1 ADLRS
6 TLEVD
11 RLTAIR
17 APLNLTPTTPRTAEL
32 RPKIANASH
41 LQHLDPMQAC
51 KILYALSSRVVNC
64 RNPNCHCGVLQL
76 AHVSVRLF
84 PEAACRLGRSTAQP
98 SAASAG
104 SPAHAGAKAML
115 DHVGE
120 GTAPIRSRRRSRDT
134 SFTATSSRE
143 TASPSCSAQSAEATG
158 RLVGGK

>member
-1 ADLRS
+1 MPSDVRHSRADLRS
-6 TLEVD
+6 TLEVG

-76 AHVSVRLF
+76 ALGCQNIAALGNISIR
-84 PEAACRLGRSTAQP
+84 PETLRWLINRCRAR
-98 SAASAG
+98 
-104 SPAHAGAKAML
+104 
-115 DHVGE
+115 
-120 GTAPIRSRRRSRDT
+120 
-134 SFTATSSRE
+134 
-143 TASPSCSAQSAEATG
+143 
-158 RLVGGK
+158 

>member
-1 ADLRS
+1 MPSDVRHSRADLRS

-76 AHVSVRLF
+76 APSDTNSRVETSNS
-84 PEAACRLGRSTAQP
+84 RST
-98 SAASAG
+98 
-104 SPAHAGAKAML
+104 
-115 DHVGE
+115 
-120 GTAPIRSRRRSRDT
+120 
-134 SFTATSSRE
+134 
-143 TASPSCSAQSAEATG
+143 TASEPPRDRCAIA
-158 RLVGGK
+158 RL

>member
-1 ADLRS
+1 MPSDVRHSRADLRS

-76 AHVSVRLF
+76 AHLVWPFRF
-84 PEAACRLGRSTAQP
+84 PARF
-98 SAASAG
+98 
-104 SPAHAGAKAML
+104 
-115 DHVGE
+115 
-120 GTAPIRSRRRSRDT
+120 RRPRRAD
-134 SFTATSSRE
+134 R
-143 TASPSCSAQSAEATG
+143 PV
-158 RLVGGK
+158 L

>member
-1 ADLRS
+1 MPSDVRQSRADLRS

-17 APLNLTPTTPRTAEL
+17 APLNLTPTTPHTAEL

-76 AHVSVRLF
+76 ALSVNILR
-84 PEAACRLGRSTAQP
+84 PWRRKWRSEPRWMTTPWRRSEPRMRGRRNPPRSSP
-98 SAASAG
+98 DIIAAS
-104 SPAHAGAKAML
+104 
-115 DHVGE
+115 
-120 GTAPIRSRRRSRDT
+120 
-134 SFTATSSRE
+134 RE
-143 TASPSCSAQSAEATG
+143 
-158 RLVGGK
+158 